1 MKHRS
6 QGRKF
11 GRVRS
16 QRRALIK
23 TLMGSLIEYEK
34 ITTTEAKAKE
44 LKSRIDRIIS
54 LAKNISD
61 EQKKIST
68 LRTLERRLPKIAIHK
83 LLQEDFR
90 KRFEKRSSGFT
101 RVVKLMARKS
111 DSAKMAV
118 IEFVD

>member
-16 QRRALIK
+16 QRKALIK
-23 TLMGSLIEYEK
+23 TLMGSLIQYEH

-44 LKSRIDRIIS
+44 LKSRVDRVMNM
-54 LAKNISD
+54 AKKTAD
-61 EQKKIST
+61 PERKISII
-68 LRTLERRLPKIAIHK
+68 RTLSSRLPEIAIK
-83 LLQEDFR
+83 KFLDESFM
-90 KRFEKRSSGFT
+90 KRFEKRSSGFV
-101 RVVKLMARKS
+101 RVVKLPARKS
-111 DSAKMAV
+111 DSARMAI